1 MYSPSTARKAGT
13 QWKASAAC
21 PRYTDSNGSIATLT
35 EWISLFTA
43 AWTTCVRLCEKH
55 HVHQLDL
62 FGSAA
67 EDRFNSEKSDLDFL
81 VEFEDLPPAKLADSY
96 FYLLNDPPRSIWPAH
111 RLSHGFSGFAI
122 AISENSS
129 RPQRSRFMLLRARK
143 LLEDIR
149 EAAEAIYEFTAGKT
163 LENYRQDRLTRSG
176 VEREFLVIGEAV
188 SQLANVDQQTV
199 GDLGD
204 YRRMVDFRNI
214 LAHAYSMVNDE
225 VVWGIIENELPDLKK
240 SVDEL
245 LKK

>member
-1 MYSPSTARKAGT
+1 
-13 QWKASAAC
+13 
-21 PRYTDSNGSIATLT
+21 
-35 EWISLFTA
+35 
-43 AWTTCVRLCEKH
+43 
-55 HVHQLDL
+55 
-62 FGSAA
+62 
-67 EDRFNSEKSDLDFL
+67 
-81 VEFEDLPPAKLADSY
+81 
-96 FYLLNDPPRSIWPAH
+96 
-111 RLSHGFSGFAI
+111 
-122 AISENSS
+122 
-129 RPQRSRFMLLRARK
+129 MLLRARK